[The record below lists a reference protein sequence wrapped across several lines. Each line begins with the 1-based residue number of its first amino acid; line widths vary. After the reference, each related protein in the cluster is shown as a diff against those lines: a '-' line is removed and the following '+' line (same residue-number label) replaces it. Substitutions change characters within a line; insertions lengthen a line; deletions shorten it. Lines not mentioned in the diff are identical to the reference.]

1 MCCMSPRQ
9 RVVRRGRRCMT
20 MTLLKF
26 NKACRCFVRAFSF
39 SHARPAWGLFTSS
52 MFERL
57 CGRNVRF
64 DVIVTL
70 RRFHQ
75 QEESFGVLFKF
86 VLGQW
91 NVSILTDGSNYS
103 VGRGLERSHAE
114 MKHSDVKSLGSQTQE
129 SAAVGLLLLVFLRPR
144 FHFKVVIYSLQI
156 QAPGNYVKVSMT
168 NVMTGWRE
176 CERVASVCCETSET
190 CEWEAL
196 SRGAFI
202 SACVEIIPKNILQK
216 IQVCSELLI

>member
-1 MCCMSPRQ
+1 MSPRQ

-64 DVIVTL
+64 DVIVAL

-114 MKHSDVKSLGSQTQE
+114 MKHFDVKSLGSHTGV
-129 SAAVGLLLLVFLRPR
+129 SGGRTF
-144 FHFKVVIYSLQI
+144 
-156 QAPGNYVKVSMT
+156 APGLPSCSLPFQSCNLQSAD
-168 NVMTGWRE
+168 TGAGQL
-176 CERVASVCCETSET
+176 CK
-190 CEWEAL
+190 
-196 SRGAFI
+196 G
-202 SACVEIIPKNILQK
+202 
-216 IQVCSELLI
+216 